1 MKIAIAGKG
10 GVGKSTISALIAR
23 CLSDEGERVLLVDA
37 DPDTNLS
44 TLLGIEDPSAIRPIC
59 GLEELIADRTGTDMN
74 ESSPLFRMNPKVD
87 DIPDDYCVE
96 KAGIKLIVM
105 GTIARGGGGCACA
118 ENAFVK
124 SLVSHMILGRKEHV
138 VMDMEAGI
146 EHLGRGTAIGVDAL
160 IVVAEPSRTSLNTA
174 MRIKLLA
181 CDLGI
186 KNIRMIGNKIRSREE
201 EAFIV
206 DNSNGIGIAG
216 FIPYQDEIRE
226 MNRGEKNVFMLDVKI
241 TGLMKK
247 IIEGFK
253 SPQL

>member
-23 CLSDEGERVLLVDA
+23 CLSDGGERVLLVDA

-44 TLLGIEDPSAIRPIC
+44 TLLGIEDPSVIRPIS
-59 GLEELIADRTGTDMN
+59 GLKELIAHRTGTDTD

-87 DIPDDYCVE
+87 DIADEYCAE
-96 KAGIKLIVM
+96 IAGIKLIVM

-160 IVVAEPSRTSLNTA
+160 IVVVEPSRMSLNTA
-174 MRIKLLA
+174 IRITRLA
-181 CDLGI
+181 GDLGI

-201 EAFIV
+201 ETFIIN
-206 DNSNGIGIAG
+206 NSNGLGIAG
-216 FIPYQDEIRE
+216 FIPYLDEILE
-226 MNRGEKNVFMLDVKI
+226 MNRGEKNVFTLDTKT
-241 TGLMKK
+241 TGLMEK
-247 IIEGFK
+247 IIEKF
-253 SPQL
+253 